1 MTMPS
6 IHHKL
11 LLGMSLVF
19 LVAGGCKE
27 RQEPAPSE
35 RPAVVRKRIEAPQ
48 PLTVQAVKPS
58 DQEAAAPVT
67 EEGPPKTEAPELPPL
82 ELAEV
87 KPPVEEEAPTPEVTV
102 EPEEVIEEPDKE
114 AEIVAGAS
122 SERPSAPEMPPG
134 GTFTINLASF
144 RQKQRADRYVEEL
157 KKLGI
162 DAYSWE
168 VNLPEK
174 GRWNRVSV
182 GGFPTLNEAKNY
194 TKELRQKGI
203 SDTYITKITES
214 S

>member
-27 RQEPAPSE
+27 RQEPAPTK

-82 ELAEV
+82 ELVEV
-87 KPPVEEEAPTPEVTV
+87 KPPAAGEAPTPQVT
-102 EPEEVIEEPDKE
+102 EEP
-114 AEIVAGAS
+114 
-122 SERPSAPEMPPG
+122 
-134 GTFTINLASF
+134 
-144 RQKQRADRYVEEL
+144 
-157 KKLGI
+157 
-162 DAYSWE
+162 
-168 VNLPEK
+168 
-174 GRWNRVSV
+174 
-182 GGFPTLNEAKNY
+182 
-194 TKELRQKGI
+194 
-203 SDTYITKITES
+203 
-214 S
+214 